1 MVPGPTR
8 FAVAHVQD
16 IKSSFELLI
25 PYSVWNIIL
34 DMINLEWRRVFG
46 DQWKEIDIMHLHAYF
61 GILILAGV
69 YRSRGESTESLWD
82 AKTGRAIF
90 RATMS
95 LKSFHVFHLFSKI
108 SMIYDTQVLSIV
120 DF

>member
-1 MVPGPTR
+1 MTY
-8 FAVAHVQD
+8 VQD
-16 IKSSFELLI
+16 IDSSFELLI
-25 PYSVWNIIL
+25 PYSVQKIIL
-34 DMINLEWRRVFG
+34 DMTNLDGRRVFCE
-46 DQWKEIDIMHLHAYF
+46 QWEEIDIMHLDAYF

-69 YRSRGESTESLWD
+69 YRSRGVSTESLWD
-82 AKTGRAIF
+82 AETGRAIF

-95 LKSFHVFHLFSKI
+95 LKSFHVFSKI

>member
-69 YRSRGESTESLWD
+69 YRSRGECTESLWD
-82 AKTGRAIF
+82 AETGRAIF
-90 RATMS
+90 RATS
-95 LKSFHVFHLFSKI
+95 LKSFHVFSKM
-108 SMIYDTQVLSIV
+108 SMIYDTQFLSIV